1 MQLIYKS
8 KTNQS
13 LPKVSFPE
21 GFLLS
26 ANEEKYCKEKE
37 PLKFLDEIILPY
49 IQKERKNLG
58 RKNQKALIIF
68 DVFRG
73 QTTDKVLKLLEGNN
87 ILVTKVPPN
96 MTYLIQP
103 LDVTVNKVAKKFM
116 KQTFSDWFTRQISIG
131 LENGQELD
139 DIGIGYHLSH
149 CTKNE
154 VFH

>member
-1 MQLIYKS
+1 MDNKFLPIQLIYKG

-21 GFLLS
+21 GFSLS

-49 IQKERKNLG
+49 TQKERKNLG

-73 QTTDKVLKLLEGNN
+73 QTTDKVLKLLEGNS

-103 LDVTVNKVAKKFM
+103 LDVTVNKVAKKFL
-116 KQTFSDWFTRQISIG
+116 IG
-131 LENGQELD
+131 SRGKSVSGEKMGRSSMILKSAT
-139 DIGIGYHLSH
+139 I
-149 CTKNE
+149 
-154 VFH
+154 